1 MQTWIII
8 ESHLTDVTMHVWMQ
22 ALKLGMLLQ
31 SISPLGGKFVFINI
45 IIIVKEK
52 FILSLFSSS

>member
-8 ESHLTDVTMHVWMQ
+8 ESHLTDVIMHAWIQ

-31 SISPLGGKFVFINI
+31 SISPLGGKFTFITLYKN
-45 IIIVKEK
+45 
-52 FILSLFSSS
+52 LNLLHAGNL